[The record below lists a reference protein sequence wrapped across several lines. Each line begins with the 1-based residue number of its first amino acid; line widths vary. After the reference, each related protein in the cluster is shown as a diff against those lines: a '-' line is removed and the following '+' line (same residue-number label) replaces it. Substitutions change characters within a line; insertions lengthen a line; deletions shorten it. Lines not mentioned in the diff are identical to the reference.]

1 MPKISKLLKM
11 LDIFYS
17 KMILS
22 FDIGTTN
29 IKALLY
35 QGENVIR
42 RYEVG
47 IKTTNNTQN
56 PNEILSIVKE
66 IINKESV
73 NQVIITTAMHSLI
86 LLDENMEAVGPM
98 YLWSSYLGDGGQYS
112 FYEKTGVPD
121 HSMTAFNKLLYLDGY
136 HKVSDLKAFLMY
148 NLVGVWVTDITNAC
162 ASGMFNIHTLSWDNE
177 ILSKVNLTNKDLPIV
192 QPIDTV
198 YKCDYYDV
206 ILGSSDGAMANLGI
220 QNNQGDLIVSIGTS
234 VAVRKLV
241 DAIDIRPN
249 GFCYR
254 VLDQYLV
261 GSSSNNGGNLFDTF
275 DISFETMID
284 ILYEPL
290 TDAYVLPYVYGERGP
305 WYKEGLKYEVLQG
318 TVGDIRDRVQSLIFA
333 MFSNIEIMM
342 ETLSFDDS
350 IIYVTGGFLR
360 DQRMLQLFANY
371 LNKEI
376 LFVANEDAVCRG
388 NILLVREMKELDYIR
403 CLPSFDLSLFNY
415 KKTSISLIKSKI
427 LDVD

>member
-1 MPKISKLLKM
+1 
-11 LDIFYS
+11 
-17 KMILS
+17 MILS

-29 IKALLY
+29 IKAVVY
-35 QGENVIR
+35 EGSTVIE

-47 IKTTNNTQN
+47 ISTTNNTQN
-56 PNEILSIVKE
+56 PNEILSVVKD

-220 QNNQGDLIVSIGTS
+220 QNKQGDLIVSIGTS
-234 VAVRKLV
+234 VAVRKIMKSL
-241 DAIDIRPN
+241 DIKTN
-249 GFCYR
+249 GFCYKI
-254 VLDQYLV
+254 LDEYLI
-261 GSSSNNGGNLFDTF
+261 GSSSNNGGNLFSTF

-284 ILYEPL
+284 ILHKPL
-290 TDAYVLPYVYGERGP
+290 TSSYVLPYVFGERGP
-305 WYKEGLKYEVLQG
+305 WYKERLKYEVLQG
-318 TVGDIRDRVQSLIFA
+318 EVLSLKDNVQSLIFA
-333 MFSNIEIMM
+333 MFSNIELML
-342 ETLSFDDS
+342 ESLGFNDD

-360 DQRMLQLFANY
+360 DERMLQLFANY
-371 LNKEI
+371 LNREI
-376 LFVANEDAVCRG
+376 MFVLDEDAVCRG
-388 NILLVREMKELDYIR
+388 NVLLMRDLEGLEYIR
-403 CLPSFDLSLFNY
+403 CSPEKNSALLEY
-415 KKTSISLIKSKI
+415 KKTSKSLIKSKI